1 MTRMGS
7 QISVVVP
14 TWNEAKCLPALLAS
28 LREQTVPPLEVIVA
42 DSGST
47 DGTPD
52 LARAAGSLVLEGE
65 RKGPG
70 EGRNRGARAARG
82 DILLFVD
89 ADCTL
94 PPDLL
99 SAVEAVVARPDVIG
113 GTTAF
118 GPADGGP
125 IERALFALA
134 NGYQKAMTLWGFP
147 HNAGY
152 CFFFR
157 KDAFERLGGLREDML
172 LNETHDLAMRSRSL
186 GVFRILPLT
195 VRTSM
200 RRFRAHGYARTLFA
214 EYVAST
220 LLYYATGRTPAK
232 WFRPE
237 PAR

>member
-1 MTRMGS
+1 MRRMAPR
-7 QISVVVP
+7 ISVIVP
-14 TWNEAKCLPALLAS
+14 TWNEAKYLPALLAS
-28 LREQTVPPLEVIVA
+28 LQAQTAPPLEVIVA

-52 LARAAGSLVLEGE
+52 LARAAGALVLDGG

-82 DILLFVD
+82 DVLLFVD
-89 ADCTL
+89 ADCIV

-99 SAVEAVVARPDVIG
+99 SAVEAALARPEVVG

-118 GPADGGP
+118 MPADGRP
-125 IERALFALA
+125 IEHALFALA
-134 NGYQKAMTLWGFP
+134 NGYQKAMTLWGLP

-157 KDAFERLGGLREDML
+157 RDPFERLGGLREDML
-172 LNETHDLAMRSRSL
+172 LNETHDLAMRSRPL
-186 GVFRILPLT
+186 GEFRILPRT
-195 VRTSM
+195 VYTSM
-200 RRFRAHGYARTLFA
+200 RRFRAHGYARTLLT

-220 LLYYATGRTPAK
+220 LLYYATGRTPAG

>member
-1 MTRMGS
+1 MAART
-7 QISVVVP
+7 SVVVP
-14 TWNEAKCLPALLAS
+14 TWDEAKYLPTLLAS
-28 LREQTVPPLEVIVA
+28 MRAQTVPPLEVIVA

-99 SAVEAVVARPDVIG
+99 PAVEAVVARPAVIG

-125 IERALFALA
+125 I
-134 NGYQKAMTLWGFP
+134 
-147 HNAGY
+147 
-152 CFFFR
+152 
-157 KDAFERLGGLREDML
+157 
-172 LNETHDLAMRSRSL
+172 
-186 GVFRILPLT
+186 
-195 VRTSM
+195 
-200 RRFRAHGYARTLFA
+200 
-214 EYVAST
+214 
-220 LLYYATGRTPAK
+220 
-232 WFRPE
+232 
-237 PAR
+237 

>member
-1 MTRMGS
+1 MAART
-7 QISVVVP
+7 SVVVP
-14 TWNEAKCLPALLAS
+14 TWDEAKYLPALLAS
-28 LREQTVPPLEVIVA
+28 LRVQTVPPLEVIVA

-52 LARAAGSLVLEGE
+52 LARAAGALVLEGG

-82 DILLFVD
+82 DILLFLD
-89 ADCTL
+89 ADCIA

-99 SAVEAVVARPDVIG
+99 SAVEAAVDRPDVVG

-118 GPADGGP
+118 MPADGRP
-125 IERALFALA
+125 IERALLALA

-172 LNETHDLAMRSRSL
+172 LNETHDLAMRSRPL
-186 GVFRILPLT
+186 GVFRILPVT

-200 RRFRAHGYARTLFA
+200 RRFRAHGYARTLLT

-220 LLYYATGRTPAK
+220 LLYYATGRTPTK